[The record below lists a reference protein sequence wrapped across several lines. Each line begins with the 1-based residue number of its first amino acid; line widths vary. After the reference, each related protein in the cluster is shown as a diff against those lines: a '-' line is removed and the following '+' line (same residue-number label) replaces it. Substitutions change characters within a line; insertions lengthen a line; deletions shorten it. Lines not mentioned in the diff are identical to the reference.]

1 MRNEQI
7 KIQVEGSGKD
17 VCLETYILGDV
28 MDGARNRKTPLVLI
42 CPGGGYAMTSNRE
55 AEPIA
60 LQFNSMGYQAAVL
73 RYSCAPAVYPTAL
86 CEVAQSVKLI
96 REHAEDWN
104 VDAEKIIV
112 MGFSAGG
119 HLAASYGVFWN
130 ESWLTE
136 KMQCDKQLLKPNGL
150 VLCYPV
156 ISSKE
161 EIAHQDSIKNLLGES
176 YPEMKE
182 QVSLEDK
189 VGKHTPKTFLW
200 HTFTDPVVPFWNS
213 FRFAEALG
221 KAGVPMEY
229 HLYPQGGHGL
239 SLANE
244 QTANEEGKGV
254 EKYVRAGF
262 PFFVHG
268 CWKISDFIRKKALQL

>member
-28 MDGARNRKTPLVLI
+28 MDGTRNRKTPLVLI

-254 EKYVRAGF
+254 EKVCQSWVPLLRSWMLENFGLY
-262 PFFVHG
+262 
-268 CWKISDFIRKKALQL
+268 S

>member
-213 FRFAEALG
+213 FRFAESLG

-254 EKYVRAGF
+254 EKVCQSWVPLLRSWMLENFGLY
-262 PFFVHG
+262 
-268 CWKISDFIRKKALQL
+268 S

>member
-1 MRNEQI
+1 
-7 KIQVEGSGKD
+7 
-17 VCLETYILGDV
+17 
-28 MDGARNRKTPLVLI
+28 
-42 CPGGGYAMTSNRE
+42 MTSNRE

-161 EIAHQDSIKNLLGES
+161 KIAHQDSIKNLLGES

-254 EKYVRAGF
+254 EKVCQSWVPLLRSWMLENFGLY
-262 PFFVHG
+262 
-268 CWKISDFIRKKALQL
+268 S

>member
-130 ESWLTE
+130 ELWLTE

-161 EIAHQDSIKNLLGES
+161 EITHQDSIKNLLGES

-254 EKYVRAGF
+254 EKVCQSWVPLLRSWMLENFGLY
-262 PFFVHG
+262 
-268 CWKISDFIRKKALQL
+268 S

>member
-130 ESWLTE
+130 KSWLTE

-254 EKYVRAGF
+254 EKVCQSWVPLLRSWMLENFGLY
-262 PFFVHG
+262 
-268 CWKISDFIRKKALQL
+268 S

>member
-17 VCLETYILGDV
+17 VWLETYIWGDV

-96 REHAEDWN
+96 REHAEDWS

-130 ESWLTE
+130 ELWLTE

-254 EKYVRAGF
+254 EKVCQSWVPLLRSWMLENFGLY
-262 PFFVHG
+262 
-268 CWKISDFIRKKALQL
+268 S

>member
-213 FRFAEALG
+213 VRFAEALG

-254 EKYVRAGF
+254 EKVCQSWVPLLRSWMLENFGLY
-262 PFFVHG
+262 
-268 CWKISDFIRKKALQL
+268 S

>member
-1 MRNEQI
+1 M
-7 KIQVEGSGKD
+7 KWHK
-17 VCLETYILGDV
+17 
-28 MDGARNRKTPLVLI
+28 
-42 CPGGGYAMTSNRE
+42 RE
-55 AEPIA
+55 A
-60 LQFNSMGYQAAVL
+60 
-73 RYSCAPAVYPTAL
+73 
-86 CEVAQSVKLI
+86 I

-130 ESWLTE
+130 ELWLTE

-161 EIAHQDSIKNLLGES
+161 EIAHQDSIKNLLGEF
-176 YPEMKE
+176 YQEMKE

-254 EKYVRAGF
+254 EKVCQSWVPLLRSWMLENFGLY
-262 PFFVHG
+262 
-268 CWKISDFIRKKALQL
+268 S

>member
-213 FRFAEALG
+213 FRFAEA
-221 KAGVPMEY
+221 
-229 HLYPQGGHGL
+229 
-239 SLANE
+239 
-244 QTANEEGKGV
+244 
-254 EKYVRAGF
+254 F
-262 PFFVHG
+262 
-268 CWKISDFIRKKALQL
+268 

>member
-60 LQFNSMGYQAAVL
+60 LQFNRMGYQAAVL

-254 EKYVRAGF
+254 EKVCQSWVPLLRSWMLENFGLY
-262 PFFVHG
+262 
-268 CWKISDFIRKKALQL
+268 S

>member
-176 YPEMKE
+176 YLEMKE

-254 EKYVRAGF
+254 EKVCQSWVPLLRSWMLENFGLY
-262 PFFVHG
+262 
-268 CWKISDFIRKKALQL
+268 S

>member
-176 YPEMKE
+176 YPELKE

-189 VGKHTPKTFLW
+189 VGKHTPNTFLW

-254 EKYVRAGF
+254 EKVCQSWVPLLRSWMLENFGLY
-262 PFFVHG
+262 
-268 CWKISDFIRKKALQL
+268 S

>member
-254 EKYVRAGF
+254 EKVCQSWVPLLRSWILENFGLY
-262 PFFVHG
+262 
-268 CWKISDFIRKKALQL
+268 S

>member
-221 KAGVPMEY
+221 KAGVPMEH

-254 EKYVRAGF
+254 EKVCQSWVPLLRSWMLENFGLY
-262 PFFVHG
+262 
-268 CWKISDFIRKKALQL
+268 S

>member
-136 KMQCDKQLLKPNGL
+136 KMQCDKQLLKPNGH

-254 EKYVRAGF
+254 EKVCQSWVPLLRSWMLENFGLY
-262 PFFVHG
+262 
-268 CWKISDFIRKKALQL
+268 S

>member
-42 CPGGGYAMTSNRE
+42 CLGGGYAMTSNRE

-254 EKYVRAGF
+254 EKVCQSWVPLLRSWMLENFGLY
-262 PFFVHG
+262 
-268 CWKISDFIRKKALQL
+268 S

>member
-200 HTFTDPVVPFWNS
+200 HTFTDSVVPFWNS

-254 EKYVRAGF
+254 EKVCQSWVPLLRSWMLENFGLY
-262 PFFVHG
+262 
-268 CWKISDFIRKKALQL
+268 S

>member
-60 LQFNSMGYQAAVL
+60 LLFNSMGYQAAVL

-136 KMQCDKQLLKPNGL
+136 KMQCDKKLLKPNGL

-161 EIAHQDSIKNLLGES
+161 EITHQDSIKNLLGES

-254 EKYVRAGF
+254 EKVCQSWVPLLRSWMLENFGLY
-262 PFFVHG
+262 
-268 CWKISDFIRKKALQL
+268 S

>member
-189 VGKHTPKTFLW
+189 VGKHTSKTFLW

-254 EKYVRAGF
+254 EKVCQSWVPLLRSWMLENFGLY
-262 PFFVHG
+262 
-268 CWKISDFIRKKALQL
+268 S

>member
-60 LQFNSMGYQAAVL
+60 LQFNSMGYQVAVL

-254 EKYVRAGF
+254 EKVCQSWVPLLRSWMLENFGLY
-262 PFFVHG
+262 
-268 CWKISDFIRKKALQL
+268 S

>member
-7 KIQVEGSGKD
+7 KIQVEGFGKD

-130 ESWLTE
+130 ELWLTE

-254 EKYVRAGF
+254 EKVCQSWVPLLRSWMLENFGLY
-262 PFFVHG
+262 
-268 CWKISDFIRKKALQL
+268 S

>member
-17 VCLETYILGDV
+17 VCLESYILGDV

-130 ESWLTE
+130 ELWLTE

-254 EKYVRAGF
+254 EKVCQSWVPLLRSWMLENFGLY
-262 PFFVHG
+262 
-268 CWKISDFIRKKALQL
+268 S

>member
-86 CEVAQSVKLI
+86 CELAQSVKLI
-96 REHAEDWN
+96 REHAEEWSVN
-104 VDAEKIIV
+104 AEKIIV

-254 EKYVRAGF
+254 EKVCQSWVPLLRSWMLENFGLY
-262 PFFVHG
+262 
-268 CWKISDFIRKKALQL
+268 S

>member
-130 ESWLTE
+130 EPWLAE
-136 KMQCDKQLLKPNGL
+136 KMQCDKKLLEPNGI

-254 EKYVRAGF
+254 EKVCQSWVPLLRSWMLENFGLY
-262 PFFVHG
+262 
-268 CWKISDFIRKKALQL
+268 S

>member
-130 ESWLTE
+130 ELWLTE

-161 EIAHQDSIKNLLGES
+161 EIAHQDSIKNLLGEF
-176 YPEMKE
+176 YQEMKE

-254 EKYVRAGF
+254 EKVCQSWVSLLRSWMLENFGLY
-262 PFFVHG
+262 
-268 CWKISDFIRKKALQL
+268 S

>member
-86 CEVAQSVKLI
+86 CELAQSVKLI
-96 REHAEDWN
+96 REHAEEWSVN
-104 VDAEKIIV
+104 AEKIIV

-130 ESWLTE
+130 EPWLAE
-136 KMQCDKQLLKPNGL
+136 KTQCDKKLLEPNGL

-239 SLANE
+239 SLANK

-254 EKYVRAGF
+254 EKVCQSWVPLLRSWMLENFGLY
-262 PFFVHG
+262 
-268 CWKISDFIRKKALQL
+268 S

>member
-1 MRNEQI
+1 
-7 KIQVEGSGKD
+7 
-17 VCLETYILGDV
+17 

-60 LQFNSMGYQAAVL
+60 LQFSSMGYQAAVL

-130 ESWLTE
+130 ELWLTE

-254 EKYVRAGF
+254 EKVCQSWVSLLRSWMLENFGLY
-262 PFFVHG
+262 
-268 CWKISDFIRKKALQL
+268 S

>member
-130 ESWLTE
+130 EPWLAE
-136 KMQCDKQLLKPNGL
+136 KMQCDEQLLEPNGL

-254 EKYVRAGF
+254 EKVCQSWVPLLRSWMLENFGLY
-262 PFFVHG
+262 
-268 CWKISDFIRKKALQL
+268 S

>member
-221 KAGVPMEY
+221 KVGVPMEY

-254 EKYVRAGF
+254 EKVCQSWVPLLRSWMLENFGLY
-262 PFFVHG
+262 
-268 CWKISDFIRKKALQL
+268 S

>member
-189 VGKHTPKTFLW
+189 VGKHTPKTFLCILLQILSFLFGILSDLQKHW
-200 HTFTDPVVPFWNS
+200 EKQGFQWNIIYIRKEGMD
-213 FRFAEALG
+213 FLL
-221 KAGVPMEY
+221 PMNRQQMKKE
-229 HLYPQGGHGL
+229 
-239 SLANE
+239 
-244 QTANEEGKGV
+244 KV
-254 EKYVRAGF
+254 WKKYVRAGF

>member
-161 EIAHQDSIKNLLGES
+161 EIAHQDSIKNLLGEF
-176 YPEMKE
+176 YQEMKE

-254 EKYVRAGF
+254 EKVCQSWVSLLRSWMLENFGLY
-262 PFFVHG
+262 
-268 CWKISDFIRKKALQL
+268 S

>member
-1 MRNEQI
+1 
-7 KIQVEGSGKD
+7 
-17 VCLETYILGDV
+17 

-86 CEVAQSVKLI
+86 CELAQSVKLI
-96 REHAEDWN
+96 REHAEEWSVN
-104 VDAEKIIV
+104 AEKIIV

-254 EKYVRAGF
+254 EKVCQSWVPLLRSWMLENFGLY
-262 PFFVHG
+262 
-268 CWKISDFIRKKALQL
+268 S

>member
-7 KIQVEGSGKD
+7 KIQGEGSGKD

-130 ESWLTE
+130 ELWLTE

-254 EKYVRAGF
+254 EKVCQSWVPLLRSWMLENFGLY
-262 PFFVHG
+262 
-268 CWKISDFIRKKALQL
+268 S

>member
-96 REHAEDWN
+96 RERAEDWN

-239 SLANE
+239 SLANK

-254 EKYVRAGF
+254 EKVCQSWVPLLRSWMLENFGLY
-262 PFFVHG
+262 
-268 CWKISDFIRKKALQL
+268 S

>member
-17 VCLETYILGDV
+17 VCLETYILVDV

-254 EKYVRAGF
+254 EKVCQSWVPLLRSWMLENFGLY
-262 PFFVHG
+262 
-268 CWKISDFIRKKALQL
+268 S

>member
-73 RYSCAPAVYPTAL
+73 RYSCAPAVYTTAL

-130 ESWLTE
+130 ELWLTE

-254 EKYVRAGF
+254 EKVCQSWVPLLRSWMLENFGLY
-262 PFFVHG
+262 
-268 CWKISDFIRKKALQL
+268 S

>member
-254 EKYVRAGF
+254 EKVCQRWVPLLRSWMLENFGLY
-262 PFFVHG
+262 
-268 CWKISDFIRKKALQL
+268 S

>member
-42 CPGGGYAMTSNRE
+42 CPEGGYAMTSNRE

-254 EKYVRAGF
+254 EKVCQSWVPLLRSWMLENFGLY
-262 PFFVHG
+262 
-268 CWKISDFIRKKALQL
+268 S

>member
-254 EKYVRAGF
+254 EKVCQSWVPLLRSWMLKNFGLY
-262 PFFVHG
+262 
-268 CWKISDFIRKKALQL
+268 S

>member
-7 KIQVEGSGKD
+7 KIQAEGSAEGAY
-17 VCLETYILGDV
+17 LETYILGDT
-28 MDGARNRKTPLVLI
+28 MDDARNRKTPLVLI

-104 VDAEKIIV
+104 VDAEKIIA

-254 EKYVRAGF
+254 EKVCQSWVPLLRSWMLENFGLY
-262 PFFVHG
+262 
-268 CWKISDFIRKKALQL
+268 S